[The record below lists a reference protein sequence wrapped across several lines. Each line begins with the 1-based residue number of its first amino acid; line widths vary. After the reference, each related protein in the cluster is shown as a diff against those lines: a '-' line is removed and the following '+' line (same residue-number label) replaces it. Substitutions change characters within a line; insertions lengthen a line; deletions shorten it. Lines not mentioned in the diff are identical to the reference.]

1 MNTTPTRLLI
11 HGASGRMG
19 QALLRLAAEDSSL
32 QVVAAVVRKPPIQRV
47 IDGIPH
53 FAASELSGTPAFDV
67 AIDFS
72 LPEGFDPVLAL
83 CVERGVGLVSGTTGI
98 SEVQQAALAAAANKI
113 PLVWATNFS
122 LGVAVL
128 AELVERAAAA
138 LPGWDCDIVESHHVH
153 KKDAPSGTALTL
165 GNRPST
171 AARSRVTPAC
181 VQATSSASTSFS
193 SPDLASGWSW
203 CTGLPI
209 GTFSRAGRCMRPSNC
224 ASAVRGSIGCGIWF
238 GRPGRPETAECA
250 ALSFRNMAFVTTE
263 QLKRGERGAG
273 VGAPLPL
280 QFRLAETR

>member
-19 QALLRLAAEDSSL
+19 QALLRLAAEDSLL

-53 FAASELSGTPAFDV
+53 FAASELSGAPAFDV

-98 SEVQQAALAAAANKI
+98 SEQQQAALSAAASRI

-128 AELVERAAAA
+128 ADLVERAAAA

-165 GNRPST
+165 GESAQHGGAEPRYASLR
-171 AARSRVTPAC
+171 AGDIIGEHF
-181 VQATSSASTSFS
+181 VQF
-193 SPDLASGWSW
+193 
-203 CTGLPI
+203 TGL
-209 GTFSRAGRCMRPSNC
+209 
-224 ASAVRGSIGCGIWF
+224 
-238 GRPGRPETAECA
+238 
-250 ALSFRNMAFVTTE
+250 
-263 QLKRGERGAG
+263 GERVELVHRATNRDIFARGALHAAKQLRQRDPG
-273 VGAPLPL
+273 QDRVRDLVGALE
-280 QFRLAETR
+280 QA